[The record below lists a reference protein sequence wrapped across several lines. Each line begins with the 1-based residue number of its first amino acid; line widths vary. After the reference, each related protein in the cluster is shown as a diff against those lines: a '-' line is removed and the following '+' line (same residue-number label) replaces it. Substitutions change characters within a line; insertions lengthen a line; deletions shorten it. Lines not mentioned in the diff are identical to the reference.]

1 MAITGIPTLSEDS
14 LRLIFICLKFH
25 FTFKKKKKVHNG
37 MVTLRYQVVL
47 VRDRKR
53 VSVLNVAV
61 TNGVLIVKTLVEHEY
76 VYFLPISNL

>member
-1 MAITGIPTLSEDS
+1 
-14 LRLIFICLKFH
+14 
-25 FTFKKKKKVHNG
+25 